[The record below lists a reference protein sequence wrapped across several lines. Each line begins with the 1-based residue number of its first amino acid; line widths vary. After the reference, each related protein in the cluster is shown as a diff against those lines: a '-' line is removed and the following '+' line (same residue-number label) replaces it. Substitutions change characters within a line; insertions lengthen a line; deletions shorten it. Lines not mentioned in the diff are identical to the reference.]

1 MHTSIYVQSILFEL
15 YTIPYSKLQYSYL
28 KTCKSLWRSSKK
40 VRGILIDFDLR
51 SDNERK
57 WGSVTY

>member
-28 KTCKSLWRSSKK
+28 KTYKSLWRSSKK

-51 SDNERK
+51 SDDERK